1 MPFTPCESREAL
13 IIQTVGNPDEWS
25 LGASK
30 GKAMTTKTGT
40 LETDVLIIG
49 GGGAGCRAAIE
60 AHDQGSKVMMIVKGR
75 LGHSG
80 CTLNVGTSAGVGP
93 WAVKEDSFF
102 SSMRDLLAHGGY
114 LGNQEMIKILT
125 EDTPERIAE
134 LETWGVD
141 FERNEDGCIRV
152 THAAKHEYPRNV
164 TFKPRSPGQHEYG
177 YPPGI
182 AMMDALINQ
191 IQKRDILVMDEV
203 MLVDLLKNE
212 GKVVGV
218 TALDYQKPDLLV
230 IKAKATILATGS
242 FSQIFEASTVSLQ
255 ETGDGQAAAF
265 RAGADLID
273 MENTQFIA
281 TGTGSPPNSVLLN
294 ARGEQFLERYGI
306 TSLNGVDK
314 EALCYAVAKEI
325 KQGGGTA
332 QGNILVDMTGAWKD
346 STLPPSILATF
357 EENLQSRGTPYFS
370 LDNTEGFDPKTKP
383 VETGPIAHTTT
394 GGVRTNTRCETSI
407 PGLYAAGAV
416 AGGLY
421 GHARPEGYTS
431 MITVVFGKRSG
442 TFASEYARSANEPVL
457 DDIAVQTSLDR
468 ALSLAGEAGGIKPKD
483 TKNHIKATMQQY
495 AWVVKDEALL
505 NRGLQ
510 EIRDTKE
517 IQRITSLN
525 STFRVEPQSGE
536 RWVTAIEVPNMLQ
549 CAELM
554 LVGSLD
560 RKESRG
566 AFFRDDYPETDNDN
580 WLKNIISRTLD
591 GEIVIDHVPVNLTYC
606 RP

>member
-1 MPFTPCESREAL
+1 
-13 IIQTVGNPDEWS
+13 
-25 LGASK
+25 
-30 GKAMTTKTGT
+30 MTTKTGT
-40 LETDVLIIG
+40 LETDVLIVG

-281 TGTGSPPNSVLLN
+281 TRTGTPPNSVLFN

-325 KQGGGTA
+325 KQGEGTA

-457 DDIAVQTSLDR
+457 DDTAVQTSLDR
-468 ALSLAGEAGGIKPKD
+468 ALSLAVEAGGIKPKD
-483 TKNHIKATMQQY
+483 TKDHIKATMQQY

-517 IQRITSLN
+517 ILRITSLN

-536 RWVTAIEVPNMLQ
+536 RWVTAIEVRNMLQ

>member
-1 MPFTPCESREAL
+1 
-13 IIQTVGNPDEWS
+13 
-25 LGASK
+25 
-30 GKAMTTKTGT
+30 MTTKTGT
-40 LETDVLIIG
+40 LETDVLIVG

-93 WAVKEDSFF
+93 WAVKEDSAF

-281 TGTGSPPNSVLLN
+281 TRTGSPPNSVLLN

-346 STLPPSILATF
+346 RTLPPSILATF

-457 DDIAVQTSLDR
+457 DDTAVQTSLDR
-468 ALSLAGEAGGIKPKD
+468 ALSLAVEAGGIKPKD
-483 TKNHIKATMQQY
+483 TKDHIKATMQQY

-517 IQRITSLN
+517 ILRITSLN

-536 RWVTAIEVPNMLQ
+536 RWVTAIEVRNMLQ

>member
-1 MPFTPCESREAL
+1 
-13 IIQTVGNPDEWS
+13 
-25 LGASK
+25 
-30 GKAMTTKTGT
+30 MTTKTGT
-40 LETDVLIIG
+40 LETDVLIVG

-93 WAVKEDSFF
+93 WAVKEDSAF

-457 DDIAVQTSLDR
+457 DDTAVQTSLDR
-468 ALSLAGEAGGIKPKD
+468 ALSLAVEAGGIKPKD
-483 TKNHIKATMQQY
+483 TKDHIKATMQQY

-517 IQRITSLN
+517 ILRITSLN

>member
-1 MPFTPCESREAL
+1 
-13 IIQTVGNPDEWS
+13 
-25 LGASK
+25 
-30 GKAMTTKTGT
+30 MTTKTGT
-40 LETDVLIIG
+40 LETDVLIVG

-141 FERNEDGCIRV
+141 FERNEDGSIRV

-164 TFKPRSPGQHEYG
+164 TFKPRSPSQHEYG
-177 YPPGI
+177 CPPGI
-182 AMMDALINQ
+182 AMMDAMINQ

-218 TALDYQKPDLLV
+218 TALDYQKPGLLV
-230 IKAKATILATGS
+230 IKAKAIILATGC

-332 QGNILVDMTGAWKD
+332 QGNILVDMTGAWED

-357 EENLQSRGTPYFS
+357 EENLQSRSTPYFS
-370 LDNTEGFDPKTKP
+370 LDKTENFYPKP

-394 GGVRTNTRCETSI
+394 GGVRTNTRCETSS

-457 DDIAVQTSLDR
+457 DDTAVQTSLDR
-468 ALSLAGEAGGIKPKD
+468 ALSLAVEAGGIKPKD

>member
-1 MPFTPCESREAL
+1 
-13 IIQTVGNPDEWS
+13 
-25 LGASK
+25 
-30 GKAMTTKTGT
+30 MTTKTGT
-40 LETDVLIIG
+40 LETDVLIVG

-93 WAVKEDSFF
+93 WAVKEDSAF

-457 DDIAVQTSLDR
+457 DDTAVQTSLDR
-468 ALSLAGEAGGIKPKD
+468 ALSLAVEAGGIKPKD
-483 TKNHIKATMQQY
+483 TKDHIKATMQQY

-517 IQRITSLN
+517 ILRITSLN

-536 RWVTAIEVPNMLQ
+536 RWVTAIEVRNMLQ

>member
-1 MPFTPCESREAL
+1 
-13 IIQTVGNPDEWS
+13 
-25 LGASK
+25 
-30 GKAMTTKTGT
+30 MTTKTGT
-40 LETDVLIIG
+40 LETDVLIVG

-457 DDIAVQTSLDR
+457 DDTAVQTSLDR
-468 ALSLAGEAGGIKPKD
+468 ALSLTVEAGGIKPKD
-483 TKNHIKATMQQY
+483 TKDHIKATMQQY

>member
-1 MPFTPCESREAL
+1 
-13 IIQTVGNPDEWS
+13 
-25 LGASK
+25 
-30 GKAMTTKTGT
+30 MTTKTGT
-40 LETDVLIIG
+40 LETDVLIVG

-457 DDIAVQTSLDR
+457 DDTAVQTSLDR
-468 ALSLAGEAGGIKPKD
+468 ALSLAVEAGGIKPKD
-483 TKNHIKATMQQY
+483 TKDHIKATMQQY

-536 RWVTAIEVPNMLQ
+536 RWVTAIEVRNMLQ

>member
-1 MPFTPCESREAL
+1 
-13 IIQTVGNPDEWS
+13 
-25 LGASK
+25 
-30 GKAMTTKTGT
+30 MTTKTGT
-40 LETDVLIIG
+40 LETDVLIVG

-281 TGTGSPPNSVLLN
+281 TGTGRPPNSVLLN

-457 DDIAVQTSLDR
+457 DDTAVQTSLDR
-468 ALSLAGEAGGIKPKD
+468 ALSLAVEAGGIKPKD
-483 TKNHIKATMQQY
+483 TKDHIKATMQQY

>member
-1 MPFTPCESREAL
+1 
-13 IIQTVGNPDEWS
+13 
-25 LGASK
+25 
-30 GKAMTTKTGT
+30 MTTKTGT
-40 LETDVLIIG
+40 LETDVLIVG

-457 DDIAVQTSLDR
+457 DDTAVQTSLDR
-468 ALSLAGEAGGIKPKD
+468 ALSLAVEAGGIKPKD
-483 TKNHIKATMQQY
+483 TKDHIKATMQQY

>member
-1 MPFTPCESREAL
+1 
-13 IIQTVGNPDEWS
+13 
-25 LGASK
+25 
-30 GKAMTTKTGT
+30 MTTKTGT
-40 LETDVLIIG
+40 LETDVLIVG

-281 TGTGSPPNSVLLN
+281 TGTGSPPNSILLN

-457 DDIAVQTSLDR
+457 DDTAVQTSLDR
-468 ALSLAGEAGGIKPKD
+468 ALSLTVEAGGIKPKD
-483 TKNHIKATMQQY
+483 TKNHIKRTMQQY

>member
-1 MPFTPCESREAL
+1 
-13 IIQTVGNPDEWS
+13 
-25 LGASK
+25 
-30 GKAMTTKTGT
+30 MTTKTGT
-40 LETDVLIIG
+40 LETDVLIVG

-93 WAVKEDSFF
+93 WAVKEDSAF

-281 TGTGSPPNSVLLN
+281 TRTGTPPNSVLFN

-457 DDIAVQTSLDR
+457 DDTAVQTSLDR
-468 ALSLAGEAGGIKPKD
+468 ALSLAVEAGGIKPKD
-483 TKNHIKATMQQY
+483 TKDHIKATMQQY

-536 RWVTAIEVPNMLQ
+536 RWVTAIEVRNMLQ

>member
-1 MPFTPCESREAL
+1 
-13 IIQTVGNPDEWS
+13 
-25 LGASK
+25 
-30 GKAMTTKTGT
+30 MTTKTGT
-40 LETDVLIIG
+40 LETDVLIVG

-93 WAVKEDSFF
+93 WAVKEDSAF

-457 DDIAVQTSLDR
+457 DDTAVQTSLDR
-468 ALSLAGEAGGIKPKD
+468 ALSLAVEAGGIKPKD
-483 TKNHIKATMQQY
+483 TKDHIKATMQQY

>member
-1 MPFTPCESREAL
+1 
-13 IIQTVGNPDEWS
+13 
-25 LGASK
+25 
-30 GKAMTTKTGT
+30 MTTKTGT
-40 LETDVLIIG
+40 LETDVLIVG

-93 WAVKEDSFF
+93 WAVKEDSAF

-281 TGTGSPPNSVLLN
+281 TRTGSPPNSVLLN

-325 KQGGGTA
+325 KQGEGTA

-457 DDIAVQTSLDR
+457 DDTAVQTSLDR
-468 ALSLAGEAGGIKPKD
+468 ALSLAVEAGGIKPKD
-483 TKNHIKATMQQY
+483 TKDHIKATMQQY

-517 IQRITSLN
+517 ILRITSLN

-536 RWVTAIEVPNMLQ
+536 RWVTAIEVRNMLQ

>member
-1 MPFTPCESREAL
+1 
-13 IIQTVGNPDEWS
+13 
-25 LGASK
+25 
-30 GKAMTTKTGT
+30 MTTKTGT

-281 TGTGSPPNSVLLN
+281 TATGSPPNSVLLN

-457 DDIAVQTSLDR
+457 DDTAVQTSLDR
-468 ALSLAGEAGGIKPKD
+468 ALSLTVEAGGIKPKD
-483 TKNHIKATMQQY
+483 TKDHIKATMQQY

>member
-1 MPFTPCESREAL
+1 SGWMPFTPCESREAL

-40 LETDVLIIG
+40 LETDVLIVG

-203 MLVDLLKNE
+203 M
-212 GKVVGV
+212 
-218 TALDYQKPDLLV
+218 
-230 IKAKATILATGS
+230 
-242 FSQIFEASTVSLQ
+242 
-255 ETGDGQAAAF
+255 
-265 RAGADLID
+265 
-273 MENTQFIA
+273 
-281 TGTGSPPNSVLLN
+281 
-294 ARGEQFLERYGI
+294 
-306 TSLNGVDK
+306 
-314 EALCYAVAKEI
+314 
-325 KQGGGTA
+325 
-332 QGNILVDMTGAWKD
+332 
-346 STLPPSILATF
+346 
-357 EENLQSRGTPYFS
+357 
-370 LDNTEGFDPKTKP
+370 
-383 VETGPIAHTTT
+383 
-394 GGVRTNTRCETSI
+394 
-407 PGLYAAGAV
+407 
-416 AGGLY
+416 
-421 GHARPEGYTS
+421 
-431 MITVVFGKRSG
+431 
-442 TFASEYARSANEPVL
+442 
-457 DDIAVQTSLDR
+457 
-468 ALSLAGEAGGIKPKD
+468 
-483 TKNHIKATMQQY
+483 
-495 AWVVKDEALL
+495 
-505 NRGLQ
+505 
-510 EIRDTKE
+510 
-517 IQRITSLN
+517 
-525 STFRVEPQSGE
+525 
-536 RWVTAIEVPNMLQ
+536 
-549 CAELM
+549 
-554 LVGSLD
+554 
-560 RKESRG
+560 
-566 AFFRDDYPETDNDN
+566 
-580 WLKNIISRTLD
+580 
-591 GEIVIDHVPVNLTYC
+591 
-606 RP
+606 